1 MATEYISR
9 EAAIETL
16 KSIAFN
22 HWFECG
28 EYVGEES
35 MQISVINADKAF
47 EAIEAVPAADV
58 VEVVRC
64 KNCAFWNKEDSQP
77 NGCLCEHWSG
87 ADALWYTPH
96 DSFCSDGLKVV
107 EIDQVKEGA
116 E

>member
-1 MATEYISR
+1 MATDYISR
-9 EAAIETL
+9 EAAIEAL
-16 KSIAFN
+16 CKAHSPYPRRR
-22 HWFECG
+22 E
-28 EYVGEES
+28 
-35 MQISVINADKAF
+35 ISVR
-47 EAIEAVPAADV
+47 AIQEIPAADV

-107 EIDQVKEGA
+107 EIDQVKEWA

>member
-9 EAAIETL
+9 DAACEQLRLFMTTDNEPRTEADDWLDFAIAAIARL
-16 KSIAFN
+16 
-22 HWFECG
+22 
-28 EYVGEES
+28 
-35 MQISVINADKAF
+35 
-47 EAIEAVPAADV
+47 VPAADV

-96 DSFCSDGLKVV
+96 DSFFSDGIKAVK
-107 EIDQVKEGA
+107 IDQVKEGS